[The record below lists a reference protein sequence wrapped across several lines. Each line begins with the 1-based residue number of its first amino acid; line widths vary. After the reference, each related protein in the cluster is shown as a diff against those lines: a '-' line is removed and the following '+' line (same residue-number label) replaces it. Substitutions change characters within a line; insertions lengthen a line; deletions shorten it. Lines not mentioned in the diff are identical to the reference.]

1 VDEAQALMEAMGI
14 PITAARRTAVSAD
27 AAVEAAATLGYPVAL
42 KGIGPSIL
50 HKTERGAVHVGLADE
65 AEVRAAARDLT
76 QRLGGELDALLV
88 QRMAGK
94 GVEMLVGALLDPTFG
109 PLVVCGAGGTLV
121 DLVADSAFRLHPL
134 TAEDGAEM
142 LAELR
147 VSRLLRGYRGAP
159 PANQAALLDV
169 VLRVSALLGLC
180 PEIHELD
187 LNPVIVDA
195 RGAVAVDVR
204 ARVERDVV
212 VRGARR
218 VQY

>member
-1 VDEAQALMEAMGI
+1 M
-14 PITAARRTAVSAD
+14 ITHD
-27 AAVEAAATLGYPVAL
+27 MMDMQYC
-42 KGIGPSIL
+42 IL
-50 HKTERGAVHVGLADE
+50 
-65 AEVRAAARDLT
+65 DLT
-76 QRLGGELDALLV
+76 ERLGGELDALLV

-121 DLVADSAFRLHPL
+121 DLVADTAFRLHPL
-134 TAEDGAEM
+134 TSEDAAEM

-147 VSRLLRGYRGAP
+147 VSRLLQGYRGAP
-159 PANQAALLDV
+159 PANEAALLDV
-169 VLRVSALLGLC
+169 VLRVSALLGIC

-204 ARVERDVV
+204 ARVERDLVP
-212 VRGARR
+212 RGARR